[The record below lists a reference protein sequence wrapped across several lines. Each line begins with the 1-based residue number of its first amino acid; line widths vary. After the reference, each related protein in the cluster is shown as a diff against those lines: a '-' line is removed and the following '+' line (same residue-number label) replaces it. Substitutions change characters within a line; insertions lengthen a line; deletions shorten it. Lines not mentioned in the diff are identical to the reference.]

1 MNLDNP
7 LLSLSGFGLLGLSSS
22 CKQKRHLP
30 ITKNGF
36 FYPLDCL
43 LLGPL
48 SCTFCQ
54 VDCTIFCQPLTP
66 QLNVNKESEWIFRVK
81 SSPKKRVCWFHD
93 SSSSRLETWKKIK
106 ACLQNLIAIFSSWSL
121 IQLFDFFYEIKHSL
135 NSWLNASLVLN
146 LGVKKIQL
154 VTGISYEFVMYAMI
168 SFDMPTLLSYL
179 KKWVPWIKN
188 NVLTYIQNLFCSLL

>member
-81 SSPKKRVCWFHD
+81 SSPKKRVCWFHVIHLLPD
-93 SSSSRLETWKKIK
+93 LKHEKKSKPVYKTW
-106 ACLQNLIAIFSSWSL
+106 LQ
-121 IQLFDFFYEIKHSL
+121 FFPPDLWY
-135 NSWLNASLVLN
+135 
-146 LGVKKIQL
+146 
-154 VTGISYEFVMYAMI
+154 
-168 SFDMPTLLSYL
+168 SYL
-179 KKWVPWIKN
+179 TSSMKSNTPWIADWMRH
-188 NVLTYIQNLFCSLL
+188 LFWI

>member
-1 MNLDNP
+1 MFVDSMIH
-7 LLSLSGFGLLGLSSS
+7 LLPDL
-22 CKQKRHLP
+22 KH
-30 ITKNGF
+30 
-36 FYPLDCL
+36 
-43 LLGPL
+43 
-48 SCTFCQ
+48 
-54 VDCTIFCQPLTP
+54 
-66 QLNVNKESEWIFRVK
+66 E
-81 SSPKKRVCWFHD
+81 
-93 SSSSRLETWKKIK
+93 KIK

-188 NVLTYIQNLFCSLL
+188 HVLTSKTYFVVCYNDGGWSLAKLANEVFWPQKWSL

>member
-81 SSPKKRVCWFHD
+81 SSPKKRVLLIPWFIFFQ
-93 SSSSRLETWKKIK
+93 TWNMKKIK

-168 SFDMPTLLSYL
+168 SFDMPTLLSCL
-179 KKWVPWIKN
+179 KIIHL
-188 NVLTYIQNLFCSLL
+188 LTSKTYFVVCYNEGVEV